1 MNKMKDELLF
11 IIEEYELGG
20 INAFECI
27 QRIKEKVKEL

>member
-1 MNKMKDELLF
+1 MKEEILF

-27 QRIKEKVKEL
+27 KRIKEKLK